1 MVAHSSF
8 SPHTHISSLCFT
20 IFLCTWQFRM
30 TLTLIALKSH
40 VLLRHLCS
48 ALYLDF
54 FNEQKTLSCTCFG
67 VKGKCTCGARLKVGW
82 REHWQ
87 IFYLD
92 CFLAAATSDRMDI
105 CFHVCATNDQISL
118 TLLRWLNCGWL
129 IKSIQATRFIY
140 LPVLGLLAILFRIW
154 GNTCNDLCR
163 VIV

>member
-8 SPHTHISSLCFT
+8 SPHTHVSFLCFT

-30 TLTLIALKSH
+30 TLTLIGLKSH

-54 FNEQKTLSCTCFG
+54 FNEQKILSCTCFV

-87 IFYLD
+87 MFYLD
-92 CFLAAATSDRMDI
+92 YFLAAAASDRMDMLS
-105 CFHVCATNDQISL
+105 CVCNKWSNKSNLTKMIELWMTNNVNPGHQVHIFASTWSVSNSFQHLRKHMQWSL
-118 TLLRWLNCGWL
+118 QSN
-129 IKSIQATRFIY
+129 
-140 LPVLGLLAILFRIW
+140 V
-154 GNTCNDLCR
+154 
-163 VIV
+163 